1 MLNTLKFVYY
11 IIFMLIMSWIIA
23 IPVTFLFSWL
33 LFDLTIAET
42 LAKVGG
48 WWPFLK
54 LSMGV
59 GYIAVWMK
67 ENKIRFV
74 PIPVTDKDS
83 KDV

>member
-1 MLNTLKFVYY
+1 MSNALKFIGYLVL
-11 IIFMLIMSWIIA
+11 MLIMSWIIA
-23 IPVTFLFSWL
+23 IPMTFLFSWL
-33 LFDLTIAET
+33 LFDLTVTET

-74 PIPVTDKDS
+74 PVPVTDKDEENG
-83 KDV
+83 